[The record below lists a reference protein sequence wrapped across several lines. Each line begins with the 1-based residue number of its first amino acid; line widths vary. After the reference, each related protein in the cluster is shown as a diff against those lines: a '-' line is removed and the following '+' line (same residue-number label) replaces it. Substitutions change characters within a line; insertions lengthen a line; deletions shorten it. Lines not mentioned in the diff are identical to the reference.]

1 MKNKFVLG
9 YSIFI
14 SFVFLVALSLF
25 GLNLYS
31 EYSVGKARTQRRIDF
46 MTSSIKKIAQQ
57 SNKNDFSEKMTKSIG
72 DLNDFSTLQIKVNG
86 KPIFSYPEGFSPET
100 SNSKLLKNISE
111 SFKVKDDI
119 YFILGNL
126 YIIRPIQIFN
136 AAKISFLIILIATL
150 ITIIL
155 IISISNIDS
164 KTTENKI
171 DYEDENI
178 SDDDDLKSIDDIDLS
193 FSIEESE
200 NQDKTE
206 FFEETIST
214 QEISFEEEKFELEE
228 ELPLPNQDEK
238 PMKIEESETE
248 NPMGLF
254 SPSTGLGWESYIN
267 TRLENELKRAIS
279 SEIDLSV
286 FIIKLQNISRT
297 DELFKDL
304 CDYLSI
310 LFQFKDLLFEYKDDC
325 ILCIKLSMNVD
336 EALAFADKLHVDL
349 SSKIKNEGGKCFIG
363 ITSRSVR
370 MVGAQRLLK
379 EADEA
384 LKRAETDE
392 SSPIIAFRV
401 DNTKYRKFIETN

>member
-25 GLNLYS
+25 GINLYS
-31 EYSVGKARTQRRIDF
+31 EYSIGKARTQRRIDF
-46 MTSSIKKIAQQ
+46 MTSSVKKIVQE
-57 SNKNDFSEKMTKSIG
+57 NPKDFSQKMTKAIG

-86 KPIFSYPEGFSPET
+86 KIIFSYPNGITPET
-100 SNSKLLKNISE
+100 STSKLLKNFSE
-111 SFKVKDDI
+111 SFKVDDS
-119 YFILGNL
+119 YYLFIGNL

-155 IISISNIDS
+155 IISISNKDS
-164 KTTENKI
+164 KKS
-171 DYEDENI
+171 DEKFESNN
-178 SDDDDLKSIDDIDLS
+178 DDLKSIDDVDLS
-193 FSIEESE
+193 FSIQETESIEENS
-200 NQDKTE
+200 TE
-206 FFEETIST
+206 ELNLSDEKLV
-214 QEISFEEEKFELEE
+214 FEEEKFELEE

-238 PMKIEESETE
+238 PMEINVPETE

-254 SPSTGLGWESYIN
+254 SPTTGLGWESYIN

-286 FIIKLQNISRT
+286 FIIKLQNISRS
-297 DELFKDL
+297 DELFRDL

-336 EALAFADKLHVDL
+336 EALAFADKIHVDL
-349 SSKIKNEGGKCFIG
+349 SSKIKNAGGKCSIG

-370 MVGAQRLLK
+370 MVGAQRLLI

-384 LKRAETDE
+384 LKRAEADE

>member
-25 GLNLYS
+25 GINLYS
-31 EYSVGKARTQRRIDF
+31 EYSIGKARTQRRIDF
-46 MTSSIKKIAQQ
+46 MTSSVKKIVQE
-57 SNKNDFSEKMTKSIG
+57 NPKDFSQKMTKAIG

-86 KPIFSYPEGFSPET
+86 KSIFSYPNGITPENST
-100 SNSKLLKNISE
+100 SKLLKNFSE
-111 SFKVKDDI
+111 SFKVDDS
-119 YFILGNL
+119 YYLFIGNL

-155 IISISNIDS
+155 IISISNKES
-164 KTTENKI
+164 KKS
-171 DYEDENI
+171 DEKSESN
-178 SDDDDLKSIDDIDLS
+178 DDDLKSIDDVDLS
-193 FSIEESE
+193 FSIQETESIEENS
-200 NQDKTE
+200 TE
-206 FFEETIST
+206 ELNLSDEKLD
-214 QEISFEEEKFELEE
+214 FEEEKFELEE

-238 PMKIEESETE
+238 PMEINVPETE

-254 SPSTGLGWESYIN
+254 SPTTGLGWESYIN

-286 FIIKLQNISRT
+286 FIIKLQNISRS
-297 DELFKDL
+297 DELFRDL

-336 EALAFADKLHVDL
+336 EALAFADKIHVDL
-349 SSKIKNEGGKCFIG
+349 SSKIKNAGGKCSIG

-384 LKRAETDE
+384 LKRAETDD

>member
-25 GLNLYS
+25 GINLFS
-31 EYSVGKARTQRRIDF
+31 EYSIGKARTQRRIDF
-46 MTSSIKKIAQQ
+46 MTSSVKKIVQE
-57 SNKNDFSEKMTKSIG
+57 NPKDFSQKMTKAIG

-86 KPIFSYPEGFSPET
+86 KIIFSYPNGITPENST
-100 SNSKLLKNISE
+100 SKLLKNFSE
-111 SFKVKDDI
+111 SFRIDENFYYI
-119 YFILGNL
+119 IGNL

-136 AAKISFLIILIATL
+136 AAKVSFLIILIATL

-155 IISISNIDS
+155 IISISNKDS
-164 KTTENKI
+164 KKS
-171 DYEDENI
+171 DEKMDSNN
-178 SDDDDLKSIDDIDLS
+178 DDFKSIDDVNLS
-193 FSIEESE
+193 FSIEE
-200 NQDKTE
+200 TE
-206 FFEETIST
+206 SFEENST
-214 QEISFEEEKFELEE
+214 EEQNLSDEKLGFEEEKFELEE

-238 PMKIEESETE
+238 PMEINVAETE

-254 SPSTGLGWESYIN
+254 SPTTGLGWESYIN

-286 FIIKLQNISRT
+286 FIIKLQNISRS
-297 DELFKDL
+297 DELFRDL

-336 EALAFADKLHVDL
+336 EALAFADKIHVDL
-349 SSKIKNEGGKCFIG
+349 SSKIKNAGGNCSIG

>member
-25 GLNLYS
+25 GINLFS
-31 EYSVGKARTQRRIDF
+31 EYSIGKARTQRRIDF
-46 MTSSIKKIAQQ
+46 MTSSVKKIVQE
-57 SNKNDFSEKMTKSIG
+57 NPKDFSQKMTKAIG

-86 KPIFSYPEGFSPET
+86 KSIFSYPNGITPET
-100 SNSKLLKNISE
+100 STSKLLKNFSE
-111 SFKVKDDI
+111 SFRIDENFYYI
-119 YFILGNL
+119 IGNL

-155 IISISNIDS
+155 IIYISNKDS
-164 KTTENKI
+164 KKS
-171 DYEDENI
+171 DEKFESN
-178 SDDDDLKSIDDIDLS
+178 DDDLKSIDDVDLS

-200 NQDKTE
+200 S
-206 FFEETIST
+206 FEENST
-214 QEISFEEEKFELEE
+214 EKLNLSDEKLDFEEEKFELEE

-238 PMKIEESETE
+238 PMEINVPETE

-254 SPSTGLGWESYIN
+254 SPTTGLGWESYIN

-286 FIIKLQNISRT
+286 FIIKLQNISRSE
-297 DELFKDL
+297 ELFRDL

-336 EALAFADKLHVDL
+336 EALAFADKIHVDL
-349 SSKIKNEGGKCFIG
+349 SSKIKNAGGKCSIG

-384 LKRAETDE
+384 LKRAEADE

>member
-25 GLNLYS
+25 GINLFS
-31 EYSVGKARTQRRIDF
+31 EYSIGKARTQRRIDF
-46 MTSSIKKIAQQ
+46 MTSSVKKIVQE
-57 SNKNDFSEKMTKSIG
+57 NPKDFSQKMTKAIG

-86 KPIFSYPEGFSPET
+86 KSIFSYPNGITPENST
-100 SNSKLLKNISE
+100 SKLLKNFSE
-111 SFKVKDDI
+111 SFKVGDS
-119 YFILGNL
+119 YYLFIGNL

-155 IISISNIDS
+155 IISISNKDS
-164 KTTENKI
+164 KTS
-171 DYEDENI
+171 DEKMDSNN
-178 SDDDDLKSIDDIDLS
+178 DDLESIDDVDLS
-193 FSIEESE
+193 FSIEE
-200 NQDKTE
+200 TE
-206 FFEETIST
+206 SFEENSIKELNLSD
-214 QEISFEEEKFELEE
+214 EKLDFEEEKFELEE

-238 PMKIEESETE
+238 PMEINVPETE

-254 SPSTGLGWESYIN
+254 SPTTGLGWESYIN

-286 FIIKLQNISRT
+286 FIIKLQNISRS
-297 DELFKDL
+297 DELFRDL

-336 EALAFADKLHVDL
+336 EALAFADKIHVDL
-349 SSKIKNEGGKCFIG
+349 SSKIKNAGGKCSIG

-384 LKRAETDE
+384 LKRAEADE

>member
-25 GLNLYS
+25 GINLFS
-31 EYSVGKARTQRRIDF
+31 EYSIGKARTQRRIDF
-46 MTSSIKKIAQQ
+46 MTSSVKKIVQE
-57 SNKNDFSEKMTKSIG
+57 NPKDFSQKMTKAIG

-86 KPIFSYPEGFSPET
+86 KIIFSYPNGITPENST
-100 SNSKLLKNISE
+100 SKLLKNFSE
-111 SFKVKDDI
+111 SFKVGDS
-119 YFILGNL
+119 YYLFIGNL

-155 IISISNIDS
+155 IISISNKDS
-164 KTTENKI
+164 KTS
-171 DYEDENI
+171 DEN
-178 SDDDDLKSIDDIDLS
+178 SESNDNDLKSIDDVDLS
-193 FSIEESE
+193 FSIEE
-200 NQDKTE
+200 TE
-206 FFEETIST
+206 SFEENSIKELNLSD
-214 QEISFEEEKFELEE
+214 EKLDFEEEKFELEE

-238 PMKIEESETE
+238 PMEINVPETE

-254 SPSTGLGWESYIN
+254 SPTTGLGWESYIN

-286 FIIKLQNISRT
+286 FIIKLQNISRS
-297 DELFKDL
+297 DELFRDL

-336 EALAFADKLHVDL
+336 EALAFADKIHVDL
-349 SSKIKNEGGKCFIG
+349 SSKIKNEGGKCSIG

-384 LKRAETDE
+384 LKRAEADE

-401 DNTKYRKFIETN
+401 DNTKYRKFIEAN

>member
-25 GLNLYS
+25 GINLFS
-31 EYSVGKARTQRRIDF
+31 EYSIGKARTQRRIDF
-46 MTSSIKKIAQQ
+46 MTSSVKKIAKE
-57 SNKNDFSEKMTKSIG
+57 NPKDFSQKMTKAIG

-86 KPIFSYPEGFSPET
+86 KSIFSYPNGITPENST
-100 SNSKLLKNISE
+100 SKLLKNFSE
-111 SFKVKDDI
+111 SFKVGDS
-119 YFILGNL
+119 YYLFIGNL

-155 IISISNIDS
+155 IISISNKDS
-164 KTTENKI
+164 KTS
-171 DYEDENI
+171 DEN
-178 SDDDDLKSIDDIDLS
+178 SESNDNDLKSIDDVNLS
-193 FSIEESE
+193 FSIEE
-200 NQDKTE
+200 TE
-206 FFEETIST
+206 SFEENSTEELNISD
-214 QEISFEEEKFELEE
+214 EKLDFEEEKFELEE

-238 PMKIEESETE
+238 PMEINVPETE

-254 SPSTGLGWESYIN
+254 SPTTGLGWESYIN

-286 FIIKLQNISRT
+286 FIIKLQNISRS
-297 DELFKDL
+297 DELFRDL

-336 EALAFADKLHVDL
+336 EALAFADKIHVDL
-349 SSKIKNEGGKCFIG
+349 SSKIKNAGGKCSIG

-384 LKRAETDE
+384 LKRAEADE

>member
-25 GLNLYS
+25 GINLYS
-31 EYSVGKARTQRRIDF
+31 EYSIGKARTQRRIDF
-46 MTSSIKKIAQQ
+46 MTSSVKKIAQE
-57 SNKNDFSEKMTKSIG
+57 NPKDFSQKITKAIG

-86 KPIFSYPEGFSPET
+86 KSIFSYPNGITPET
-100 SNSKLLKNISE
+100 STSKLLKNFSE
-111 SFKVKDDI
+111 SFRIDENFYYI
-119 YFILGNL
+119 IGNL

-155 IISISNIDS
+155 IISISNKDS
-164 KTTENKI
+164 KTS
-171 DYEDENI
+171 DEKSESN
-178 SDDDDLKSIDDIDLS
+178 DEDLKSIDDIDLS
-193 FSIEESE
+193 FSIEE
-200 NQDKTE
+200 TE
-206 FFEETIST
+206 SFEENSTDELNISD
-214 QEISFEEEKFELEE
+214 EKLDFEEEKFELEE
-228 ELPLPNQDEK
+228 ELPLPTQDEK
-238 PMKIEESETE
+238 PMEINVAETE

-254 SPSTGLGWESYIN
+254 SPTTGLGWESYIN

-286 FIIKLQNISRT
+286 FIIKLQNISRS
-297 DELFKDL
+297 DELFRDL

-336 EALAFADKLHVDL
+336 EALAFADKIHVDL
-349 SSKIKNEGGKCFIG
+349 SSKIKNAGGKCSIG
-363 ITSRSVR
+363 ITSGAVR
-370 MVGAQRLLK
+370 KVGAQRLLK

-384 LKRAETDE
+384 LKRAEADE
-392 SSPIIAFRV
+392 TSPIIAFRV

>member
-1 MKNKFVLG
+1 M
-9 YSIFI
+9 
-14 SFVFLVALSLF
+14 
-25 GLNLYS
+25 
-31 EYSVGKARTQRRIDF
+31 
-46 MTSSIKKIAQQ
+46 
-57 SNKNDFSEKMTKSIG
+57 
-72 DLNDFSTLQIKVNG
+72 
-86 KPIFSYPEGFSPET
+86 
-100 SNSKLLKNISE
+100 
-111 SFKVKDDI
+111 
-119 YFILGNL
+119 
-126 YIIRPIQIFN
+126 
-136 AAKISFLIILIATL
+136 
-150 ITIIL
+150 
-155 IISISNIDS
+155 
-164 KTTENKI
+164 
-171 DYEDENI
+171 
-178 SDDDDLKSIDDIDLS
+178 
-193 FSIEESE
+193 
-200 NQDKTE
+200 
-206 FFEETIST
+206 
-214 QEISFEEEKFELEE
+214 EI
-228 ELPLPNQDEK
+228 NVT
-238 PMKIEESETE
+238 ETE

-286 FIIKLQNISRT
+286 FIIKLQNISRS
-297 DELFKDL
+297 DELFRDL

-336 EALAFADKLHVDL
+336 EALAFADKIHVDL
-349 SSKIKNEGGKCFIG
+349 SSKIKNAGGKCSIG

>member
-25 GLNLYS
+25 GINLYS
-31 EYSVGKARTQRRIDF
+31 EYSIGKARTQRRIDF
-46 MTSSIKKIAQQ
+46 MTSSVKKIVQE
-57 SNKNDFSEKMTKSIG
+57 NPKDFSQKMTKAIG

-86 KPIFSYPEGFSPET
+86 KIIFSYPNGITPET
-100 SNSKLLKNISE
+100 STSKLLKNFSE
-111 SFKVKDDI
+111 SFRIDENFYYI
-119 YFILGNL
+119 IGNL

-155 IISISNIDS
+155 IISISNKDS
-164 KTTENKI
+164 K
-171 DYEDENI
+171 DSDEKMDSNN
-178 SDDDDLKSIDDIDLS
+178 DDLKSIDDVNLS
-193 FSIEESE
+193 FSIEE
-200 NQDKTE
+200 TE
-206 FFEETIST
+206 SFEENSP
-214 QEISFEEEKFELEE
+214 EELNLSDEKLDFEEEKFELEE

-238 PMKIEESETE
+238 PMEINVLETK

-254 SPSTGLGWESYIN
+254 SPTTGLGWESYIN

-286 FIIKLQNISRT
+286 FIIKLQNISRS
-297 DELFKDL
+297 DELFRDL

-336 EALAFADKLHVDL
+336 EALAFADKIHVDL
-349 SSKIKNEGGKCFIG
+349 SSKIKNAGGKCSIG
-363 ITSRSVR
+363 ITSLSVR

-384 LKRAETDE
+384 LKRAEADE
-392 SSPIIAFRV
+392 TSPIIAFRV

>member
-25 GLNLYS
+25 GINLYS
-31 EYSVGKARTQRRIDF
+31 EYSIGKARTQRRIDF
-46 MTSSIKKIAQQ
+46 MTSSVKKIVQE
-57 SNKNDFSEKMTKSIG
+57 NPKDFSQKMTKAIG

-86 KPIFSYPEGFSPET
+86 KIIFSYPNGITPET
-100 SNSKLLKNISE
+100 STSKLLKNFSE
-111 SFKVKDDI
+111 SFKVDDS
-119 YFILGNL
+119 YYLFIGNL

-155 IISISNIDS
+155 IISISNKDS
-164 KTTENKI
+164 KKS
-171 DYEDENI
+171 DEKFESN
-178 SDDDDLKSIDDIDLS
+178 DDDLKSIDDVDLS
-193 FSIEESE
+193 FSIQETESIEENS
-200 NQDKTE
+200 TE
-206 FFEETIST
+206 ELNISD
-214 QEISFEEEKFELEE
+214 EKFGFEEEKFELEE

-238 PMKIEESETE
+238 PMEINVTETE

-254 SPSTGLGWESYIN
+254 SPTTGLGWESYIN

-286 FIIKLQNISRT
+286 FIIKLQNISRS
-297 DELFKDL
+297 DELFRDL

-336 EALAFADKLHVDL
+336 EALAFADKIHVDL
-349 SSKIKNEGGKCFIG
+349 SSKIKNTGGKCSIG

>member
-25 GLNLYS
+25 GINLFS
-31 EYSVGKARTQRRIDF
+31 EYSIGKARTQRRIDF
-46 MTSSIKKIAQQ
+46 MTSSVKKIAKE
-57 SNKNDFSEKMTKSIG
+57 NPKDFSQKMTKAIG

-86 KPIFSYPEGFSPET
+86 KIIFSYPNGITPENST
-100 SNSKLLKNISE
+100 SKLLKNFSE
-111 SFKVKDDI
+111 SFKVGDS
-119 YFILGNL
+119 YYLFIGNL

-155 IISISNIDS
+155 IISISNKDS
-164 KTTENKI
+164 KKS
-171 DYEDENI
+171 DEKFESN
-178 SDDDDLKSIDDIDLS
+178 DDDLKSIDDVDLS
-193 FSIEESE
+193 FSIQEKESIEENS
-200 NQDKTE
+200 TE
-206 FFEETIST
+206 ELNLSDEKLD
-214 QEISFEEEKFELEE
+214 FEEEKFELEE

-238 PMKIEESETE
+238 PMEINVPETE

-254 SPSTGLGWESYIN
+254 SPTTGLGWESYIN

-286 FIIKLQNISRT
+286 FIIKLQNISRS
-297 DELFKDL
+297 DELFRDL

-336 EALAFADKLHVDL
+336 EALAFADKIHVDL
-349 SSKIKNEGGKCFIG
+349 SSKIKNAGGKCSIG

-384 LKRAETDE
+384 LKRAEADE

>member
-25 GLNLYS
+25 GINLYS
-31 EYSVGKARTQRRIDF
+31 EYSIGKARTQRRIDF
-46 MTSSIKKIAQQ
+46 MTSSVKKIVQE
-57 SNKNDFSEKMTKSIG
+57 NPKDFSQKMTKAIG

-86 KPIFSYPEGFSPET
+86 KSIFSYPNGITPENST
-100 SNSKLLKNISE
+100 SKLLKNFSE
-111 SFKVKDDI
+111 SFKVGDS
-119 YFILGNL
+119 YYLFIGNL

-155 IISISNIDS
+155 IISISNKDS
-164 KTTENKI
+164 KTS
-171 DYEDENI
+171 DEKMDSNN
-178 SDDDDLKSIDDIDLS
+178 DDLESIDDVDLS

-200 NQDKTE
+200 S
-206 FFEETIST
+206 FEENSTEELNISD
-214 QEISFEEEKFELEE
+214 EKLGFEEEKFELEE

-238 PMKIEESETE
+238 PMEINVPETE

-254 SPSTGLGWESYIN
+254 SPTTGLGWESYIN

-286 FIIKLQNISRT
+286 FIIKLQNISRS
-297 DELFKDL
+297 DELFRDL

-336 EALAFADKLHVDL
+336 EALAFADKIHVDL
-349 SSKIKNEGGKCFIG
+349 SSKIKNAGGKCSIG

-384 LKRAETDE
+384 LKRAEADE

>member
-25 GLNLYS
+25 GINLYS
-31 EYSVGKARTQRRIDF
+31 EYSIGKARTQRRIDF
-46 MTSSIKKIAQQ
+46 MTSSVKKIVQE
-57 SNKNDFSEKMTKSIG
+57 NPKDFSQKMTKAIG

-86 KPIFSYPEGFSPET
+86 KIIFSYPNGITPENST
-100 SNSKLLKNISE
+100 SKLLKNFSE
-111 SFKVKDDI
+111 SFKVDDSY
-119 YFILGNL
+119 YFFIGNL

-136 AAKISFLIILIATL
+136 AAKVSFLIILIATL
-150 ITIIL
+150 VTIIL
-155 IISISNIDS
+155 IISISNKDS
-164 KTTENKI
+164 KKS
-171 DYEDENI
+171 DEKFESN
-178 SDDDDLKSIDDIDLS
+178 DDDLKSIDDVDLS
-193 FSIEESE
+193 FSIEETESIEE
-200 NQDKTE
+200 NSTE
-206 FFEETIST
+206 ELNISD
-214 QEISFEEEKFELEE
+214 EKLGFEEEKFELEE

-238 PMKIEESETE
+238 PMEINVPETE

-254 SPSTGLGWESYIN
+254 SPTTGLGWESYIN

-286 FIIKLQNISRT
+286 FIIKLQNISRS
-297 DELFKDL
+297 DELFRDL

-336 EALAFADKLHVDL
+336 EALAFADKIHVDL
-349 SSKIKNEGGKCFIG
+349 SSKIKNAGGKCSIG